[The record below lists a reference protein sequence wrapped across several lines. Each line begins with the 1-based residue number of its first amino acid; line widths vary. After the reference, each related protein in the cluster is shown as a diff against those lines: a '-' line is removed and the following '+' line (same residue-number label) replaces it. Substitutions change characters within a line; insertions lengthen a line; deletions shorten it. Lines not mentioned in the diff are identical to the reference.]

1 MKAHPI
7 DGAGLRP
14 AYAIG
19 GVLGSLASGI
29 GFVVSGI
36 EFSFIF
42 ILIYFFNFL
51 FLISFLILFF
61 ISFRN
66 IGNFNFFNFLFCVI
80 SHIEYYTIPL
90 NINYYWNIGFIL
102 SLIIIIQILSGL
114 LLSTLYCNYIIYS
127 YYSIYYIIR
136 EILYGFIIRY
146 IHSNGSS
153 IIFGLIFIHYYRS
166 IIFGSIIYISLSFI
180 SGIIILLLLII
191 IGFIGYILPYG
202 QMSFWGATVI
212 TSLLSFI
219 PFLIEWVNGNYYI
232 SESSIKRLF
241 ILHYLLSFILLL
253 FIFYHIFYLHYQL
266 SNNSLGIINY
276 LLFPFFP
283 YLIIKD
289 YFGYL
294 IIIGFIIIISFISII
309 RLSHPDNGYTVNG
322 FLTPLHIIPEWYF
335 LSFYTIIKSIPNK
348 LSGIILLLYSF
359 LFYSL
364 LLEVIKD
371 IYSISISLFLIYHY
385 YGISYIYLFIFYSFI
400 LLLWIGA
407 MLPQIL
413 FIIYGRIFIINYLL
427 FTLVLLDY
435 KKKKKDNKVRRG

>member
-1 MKAHPI
+1 MY
-7 DGAGLRP
+7 GLSLGFILGNLNFP
-14 AYAIG
+14 
-19 GVLGSLASGI
+19 GVNSSINIEISLELERCFNFNFILSGNI
-29 GFVVSGI
+29 GFGNLN
-36 EFSFIF
+36 FCF
-42 ILIYFFNFL
+42 ILIKFYFEFVSYKLIFFL
-51 FLISFLILFF
+51 FLFYIL
-61 ISFRN
+61 
-66 IGNFNFFNFLFCVI
+66 

-136 EILYGFIIRY
+136 EILYGFIFRY

-166 IIFGSIIYISLSFI
+166 IIFGSIIYIPLSFI
-180 SGIIILLLLII
+180 SGIIILLLFII

-212 TSLLSFI
+212 TSLLSII

-266 SNNSLGIINY
+266 SNNPIGIINY
-276 LLFPFFP
+276 ILFPFFP
-283 YLIIKD
+283 YLITKD

-294 IIIGFIIIISFISII
+294 IIIGIIIIISFISII
-309 RLSHPDNGYTVNG
+309 RLSHPDNGLTVNG

-348 LSGIILLLYSF
+348 LSGIILLFYSF

-364 LLEVIKD
+364 LLECIKD
-371 IYSISISLFLIYHY
+371 IYSISISIFIIYHY
-385 YGISYIYLFIFYSFI
+385 YGISIIYLFIFYSFI

-407 MLPQIL
+407 MLPQVL
-413 FIIYGRIFIINYLL
+413 FMNYGRIFIIYYLL

-435 KKKKKDNKVRRG
+435 KKKKH

>member
-136 EILYGFIIRY
+136 EILYGFIFRY

-153 IIFGLIFIHYYRS
+153 FIFGLIFIHYYRS
-166 IIFGSIIYISLSFI
+166 IIFGSIIYIPLSFI
-180 SGIIILLLLII
+180 SGIIILLIIII

-283 YLIIKD
+283 PPALDVLSTVDDNMLVAPPARSFTASSELI
-289 YFGYL
+289 
-294 IIIGFIIIISFISII
+294 
-309 RLSHPDNGYTVNG
+309 
-322 FLTPLHIIPEWYF
+322 
-335 LSFYTIIKSIPNK
+335 
-348 LSGIILLLYSF
+348 
-359 LFYSL
+359 
-364 LLEVIKD
+364 
-371 IYSISISLFLIYHY
+371 
-385 YGISYIYLFIFYSFI
+385 
-400 LLLWIGA
+400 
-407 MLPQIL
+407 
-413 FIIYGRIFIINYLL
+413 
-427 FTLVLLDY
+427 TL
-435 KKKKKDNKVRRG
+435 KKFMVVV